1 MDLREYAHHI
11 ESELDIVGQDHEDDC
26 KISWRDPGKAIGSCR
41 LGSYSLENEQWR
53 MADKISSTSHHLP

>member
-26 KISWRDPGKAIGSCR
+26 KQLWRGVKEATDPCRSHTETLKIG
-41 LGSYSLENEQWR
+41 
-53 MADKISSTSHHLP
+53 